1 MLSKVDRLWNYSDP
15 SGSETAFREL
25 LEKAHGEPEYAAEVK
40 TQIAR
45 ALGLQRQFDESHA
58 LLDEV
63 AEAVDDSMPLVRAR
77 LALERGRA
85 FRSSGA
91 PEKGLPFFEEAMEG
105 AAEGGFEFYAVDAAH
120 MIVLVYEGEEALAWH
135 QKALAMAE
143 SAEDERARGWR
154 GSLYNNLG
162 WTYYEL
168 ERFDEA
174 LDLFVKHEAMLAES
188 GRTYNEAIARWAQ
201 GKMLRAMARLDE
213 ALAIQEA
220 LLPHPERQD
229 NEAEGYTREE
239 LGECLLALGRGA
251 EASPHFA
258 RAHALLSQD
267 GWLQDNEAPR
277 LERLRELGES

>member
-1 MLSKVDRLWNYSDP
+1 MLSKIDRLWNYSDP
-15 SGSETAFREL
+15 SDSETAFREL

-63 AEAVDDSMPLVRAR
+63 AEAVDDSMPLVRVR

-120 MIVLVYEGEEALAWH
+120 MIALVYEGEEALAWH
-135 QKALAMAE
+135 RKALAMAE

-174 LDLFVKHEAMLAES
+174 LALFVKHEAMLAES
-188 GRTYNEAIARWAQ
+188 GGTYNEAIARWAQ
-201 GKMLRAMARLDE
+201 GKMLRAMARLGE
-213 ALAIQEA
+213 ALA
-220 LLPHPERQD
+220 
-229 NEAEGYTREE
+229 NSG
-239 LGECLLALGRGA
+239 GA
-251 EASPHFA
+251 PSAPRTPGQRSRRLYSRRARRVFVGA
-258 RAHALLSQD
+258 RAWD
-267 GWLQDNEAPR
+267 R
-277 LERLRELGES
+277 GESSLRPRARAAFAGRVVAGQRGSKARTTPRTR